1 MTLEE
6 LQNWIVS
13 TGGMEPKLT
22 LLSRFAAAK
31 SVGLDLFAPDLA
43 AHAPDWRRLLFAG
56 SILTKSGDAA
66 HNEAALM
73 IAHAGLLYS
82 ADEKIADASTTL
94 LAQLANH
101 RAIALAKS
109 RGVIPA
115 QVETRLGALER
126 MLFARR
132 EFTQAI
138 FLPQGDPI
146 TTNRFQ
152 RELWDKLQW
161 GIWVSASGPTA
172 SGKTYLILRWLLN
185 ELASGAAS
193 FAIFLAPTRALVSE
207 IEHELLALAPAHQV
221 HGLRV
226 ASLPLAELGD
236 RQRPT
241 VLVFTQERLHV
252 FLNSVGAV
260 PAIDTVVVDEV
271 HKLGDGLRGVIL
283 QDAIERVAR
292 ANPQSRFVFLSPLTE
307 NPETLLSDAPRGIA
321 TAVVPSEIP
330 TVTQNL
336 IIAKQQP
343 RDSTHWQLLLQQ
355 ESGTHALGDV
365 YLHARPDTSIKR
377 LSYLALALGRSH
389 TGTLVYANGP
399 AEAAKIAWQIYNGL
413 HADGAPV
420 QLIDP
425 ELADLSN
432 FARDTIHPQFQLVEL
447 VKRGVGFHFG
457 NMPTLL
463 RSEIERLFRDGKLR
477 FLVCTSTLIEGVN
490 LACRTIVMRGPR
502 KGTGKPM
509 GPHDFW
515 NLAGRAG
522 RWGQDFHGNIVCL
535 DVQQE
540 KLWPHGVPQRTRYPI
555 RRETETV
562 LAQQQAMLDYLDTR
576 LGLGTA
582 SLKPDLE
589 QVTAYLL
596 AWKARE
602 GSFVQAP
609 SAARLDPAYVEQIDA
624 RLTALLGAVDVPA
637 DIIVRNPG
645 VSAAALQS
653 LLKYFR
659 RRTKPVEQLLPGSPD
674 SDDAYERLIAI
685 FRRINDHLTFAF
697 GPTSRIPLFALV
709 TLEWMRGLPL
719 GQIIGRRISYM
730 EERDRAY
737 ELQALIRDTM
747 KDVEETARFK
757 APKYL
762 AAYLDVLKFHLQQIE
777 RLDLFPANLPFDLYL
792 EFGVATR
799 TLLSLIGIGLSRTSA
814 VALNEF
820 LADDQLTEDQLLQRL
835 ATGQWRLYDMPVAV
849 KREIDGIVTRRLSLS
864 A

>member
-13 TGGMEPKLT
+13 TGGMEPELT

-271 HKLGDGLRGVIL
+271 HKLGDGLRGVIFL
-283 QDAIERVAR
+283 RTPSSA
-292 ANPQSRFVFLSPLTE
+292 SR
-307 NPETLLSDAPRGIA
+307 
-321 TAVVPSEIP
+321 
-330 TVTQNL
+330 
-336 IIAKQQP
+336 
-343 RDSTHWQLLLQQ
+343 
-355 ESGTHALGDV
+355 
-365 YLHARPDTSIKR
+365 
-377 LSYLALALGRSH
+377 
-389 TGTLVYANGP
+389 
-399 AEAAKIAWQIYNGL
+399 
-413 HADGAPV
+413 
-420 QLIDP
+420 
-425 ELADLSN
+425 
-432 FARDTIHPQFQLVEL
+432 
-447 VKRGVGFHFG
+447 
-457 NMPTLL
+457 
-463 RSEIERLFRDGKLR
+463 
-477 FLVCTSTLIEGVN
+477 
-490 LACRTIVMRGPR
+490 
-502 KGTGKPM
+502 
-509 GPHDFW
+509 
-515 NLAGRAG
+515 
-522 RWGQDFHGNIVCL
+522 
-535 DVQQE
+535 
-540 KLWPHGVPQRTRYPI
+540 
-555 RRETETV
+555 
-562 LAQQQAMLDYLDTR
+562 
-576 LGLGTA
+576 
-582 SLKPDLE
+582 
-589 QVTAYLL
+589 
-596 AWKARE
+596 
-602 GSFVQAP
+602 
-609 SAARLDPAYVEQIDA
+609 
-624 RLTALLGAVDVPA
+624 
-637 DIIVRNPG
+637 
-645 VSAAALQS
+645 
-653 LLKYFR
+653 
-659 RRTKPVEQLLPGSPD
+659 
-674 SDDAYERLIAI
+674 
-685 FRRINDHLTFAF
+685 
-697 GPTSRIPLFALV
+697 
-709 TLEWMRGLPL
+709 
-719 GQIIGRRISYM
+719 
-730 EERDRAY
+730 
-737 ELQALIRDTM
+737 ALIRS
-747 KDVEETARFK
+747 
-757 APKYL
+757 
-762 AAYLDVLKFHLQQIE
+762 
-777 RLDLFPANLPFDLYL
+777 PALC
-792 EFGVATR
+792 
-799 TLLSLIGIGLSRTSA
+799 S
-814 VALNEF
+814 
-820 LADDQLTEDQLLQRL
+820 
-835 ATGQWRLYDMPVAV
+835 
-849 KREIDGIVTRRLSLS
+849 
-864 A
+864 